1 MAKNDYYDTLGVNQN
16 ASPEDIKRSYRKLAM
31 KFHPDR
37 NPDNAQAEK
46 NFKELNEANDV
57 LSDDEKRAAYDR
69 FGHAA
74 FEQGGP
80 GAGGGSG
87 GFGGF
92 GGGFADIFDEMF
104 GDFGGGGQRG
114 GRQSRRGSD
123 LRYNMEI
130 GLTGA
135 FKGSKT
141 TIRVP
146 TSVQCKDCSGIG
158 SRNGVAP
165 DTCGACNG
173 HGKVRAQQG
182 FFTIER
188 TCPQC
193 RGAGQIIKEACA
205 PCGGSGRVHQE
216 KNLSVTIPPG
226 VEDGTRIRLAGEGEA
241 GLNGASSGDLYIFIS
256 VAVHHIFNREG
267 ANIYCKVPLPVA
279 TAALGGQIEVP
290 TVDGGRARIT
300 VPSGTQTGHQFRLKG
315 KGMSILRS
323 KERGD
328 MFVLA
333 SVETP
338 VNLTKKQ
345 KELLKEFDGAAGQAK
360 NNPQSDGF
368 FSKVK
373 DLWEDLKD

>member
-1 MAKNDYYDTLGVNQN
+1 M
-16 ASPEDIKRSYRKLAM
+16 
-31 KFHPDR
+31 
-37 NPDNAQAEK
+37 
-46 NFKELNEANDV
+46 
-57 LSDDEKRAAYDR
+57 
-69 FGHAA
+69 
-74 FEQGGP
+74 
-80 GAGGGSG
+80 GGS
-87 GFGGF
+87 
-92 GGGFADIFDEMF
+92 
-104 GDFGGGGQRG
+104 GQRG
-114 GRQSRRGSD
+114 GQQSRRGSD
-123 LRYNMEI
+123 LRYNMEVS
-130 GLTGA
+130 LPEA
-135 FKGSKT
+135 FKGSKV

-158 SRNGVAP
+158 TKNGVAP
-165 DTCGACNG
+165 DTCTTCNG

-188 TCPQC
+188 TCPNC
-193 RGAGQIIKEACA
+193 RGAGQIIKQACA
-205 PCGGSGRVHQE
+205 PCGGAGRVHQE
-216 KNLSVTIPPG
+216 KSLSVTIPPG

-241 GLNGASSGDLYIFIS
+241 GLNGASTGDLYIFIS
-256 VAVHHIFNREG
+256 ISSHHIFNRDG
-267 ANIYCKVPLPVA
+267 ANIYCKVPLPLA

-300 VPSGTQTGHQFRLKG
+300 IPSGTQTGHQFRLKA

-345 KELLKEFDGAAGQAK
+345 KELLREFDGAADQAK